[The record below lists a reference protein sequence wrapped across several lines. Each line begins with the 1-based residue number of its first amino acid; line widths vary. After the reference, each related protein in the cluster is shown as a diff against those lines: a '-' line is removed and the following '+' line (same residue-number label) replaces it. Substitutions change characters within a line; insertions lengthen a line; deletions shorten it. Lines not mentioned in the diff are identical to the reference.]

1 VVKAK
6 EDYLQMKGNYGLK
19 LLLVF
24 TLIAVMTYIC
34 FAGSLFGL
42 VKIPGVNDIVPGID
56 INGGIDAMLYAV
68 TEGDQKPTQADLDT
82 AKIIIE
88 KRLDKVGILD
98 RNVTTDVNAGRVIV
112 QIPWAPGET
121 DFNPDKTLEMIGE
134 TALLTFQEVEREQT
148 DESGNPLP
156 TNRKVLEGTD
166 VVNAFPVYNEQT
178 KSYEVVLELNDR
190 GREAFAEA
198 TKRLMNEPIA
208 IFMDDQFISAP
219 IVQAH
224 ITDGRAV
231 ITLPRRENN
240 REALTEAKD
249 LADTIRAGALPFR
262 MEARHVNA
270 ISPLLGKGAL
280 DITIRAFIIA
290 FLLICMFMILYYRLP
305 GLIASIAL
313 FMLAIMT
320 LNIVSWLRITLT
332 LPGLAGIVLSVG
344 MGVDAN
350 VIIFERI
357 REELRSGKTIKA
369 AIDLGFKRAFSAI
382 FDGNMTTVIVAV
394 ILLIYG
400 TGAMISFA
408 YTLIVGVILSFF
420 TALMLTRTLLDSVS
434 EIDIA
439 RRTWL
444 FGIREV

>member
-1 VVKAK
+1 VVKTK
-6 EDYLQMKGNYGLK
+6 GDFLQMKGNNGLK
-19 LLLVF
+19 LFLVIA
-24 TLIAVMTYIC
+24 LIAVMTYIC

-56 INGGIDAMLYAV
+56 INGGIDAMLYAI
-68 TEGDQKPTQADLDT
+68 TEDGRKPTQEELDT

-88 KRLDKVGILD
+88 KRLDKEGILD
-98 RNVTTDVNAGRVIV
+98 RNVTTDLSSGRIIV

-121 DFNPDKTLEMIGE
+121 DFNPDKTLEKIGR
-134 TALLTFQEVEREQT
+134 TALLTFQEVDEDKT
-148 DESGNPLP
+148 DEDGNPLP
-156 TNRKVLEGTD
+156 TGRKVLEGSD
-166 VVNAFPVYNEQT
+166 VVNAYPAKNSQT
-178 KSYEVVLELNDR
+178 GNMEVVLELSEK
-190 GREAFAEA
+190 GKESFSEA
-198 TKRLMNEPIA
+198 TGRLIGKRIA

-219 IVQAH
+219 VVQTQITGGNASIVLYGKD
-224 ITDGRAV
+224 TKEAV
-231 ITLPRRENN
+231 K
-240 REALTEAKD
+240 EAKD

-262 MEARHVNA
+262 MEAKQVNA

-280 DITIRAFIIA
+280 NVTIRAFIVA
-290 FLLICMFMILYYRLP
+290 FLLICTFMILYYRLP

-320 LNIVSWLRITLT
+320 LNFVSWLGITLT

-357 REELRSGKTIKA
+357 KEELRSGKTIKA

-394 ILLIYG
+394 ILWRFG

-408 YTLIVGVILSFF
+408 YTLIIGVVLSFF
-420 TALMLTRTLLDSVS
+420 TALTLTKSMLEAVS
-434 EIDIA
+434 DIDIA
-439 RRTWL
+439 RKTWL
-444 FGIREV
+444 YGVKEA